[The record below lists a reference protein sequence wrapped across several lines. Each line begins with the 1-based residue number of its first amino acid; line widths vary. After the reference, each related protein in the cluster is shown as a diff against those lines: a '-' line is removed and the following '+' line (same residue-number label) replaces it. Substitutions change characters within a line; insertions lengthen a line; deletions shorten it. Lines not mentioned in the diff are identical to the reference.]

1 MKKIRVGIADLQIAR
16 APAVL
21 VSYGLGSCI
30 GVALYDPY
38 LKIGGLAHV
47 MLPSVAPG
55 NRGGDPL
62 KFADTA
68 VEAVVARMMGEGCA
82 RGALLAKMAG
92 GADMFAGADPGTP
105 PGADLRCDGRPRIGE
120 RNAQA
125 VRAKLDELGIPL
137 VAEDVGGNHGRTLE
151 LVPATGD
158 LVVRSV
164 RKGCKIL

>member
-55 NRGGDPL
+55 HRGGDPL

-68 VEAVVARMMGEGCA
+68 VEAVVERMMGEGCA

-105 PGADLRCDGRPRIGE
+105 PSADLRCDSRPRIGE

-137 VAEDVGGNHGRTLE
+137 VAEDVGGNHGRTVE

>member
-1 MKKIRVGIADLQIAR
+1 MKKITVGIADLRIAS

-30 GVALYDPY
+30 GVGLCDPY
-38 LKIGGLAHV
+38 RKIGGLAHV
-47 MLPSVAPG
+47 MLPSVTAG
-55 NRGGDPL
+55 GRGGDPL
-62 KFADTA
+62 KYADTA
-68 VEAVVARMMGEGCA
+68 VEAIVARLVEAGCA

-92 GADMFAGADPGTP
+92 GADMFPTAEVRAQASVD
-105 PGADLRCDGRPRIGE
+105 ARPRIGE

-125 VRAKLDELGIPL
+125 VRAKLEEMGIPL
-137 VAEDVGGNHGRTLE
+137 VAEDVGGSHGRTVE

-164 RKGCKIL
+164 RKGCKVL

>member
-1 MKKIRVGIADLQIAR
+1 MKKIRVGIADLQIAS
-16 APAVL
+16 APAIL

-30 GVALYDPY
+30 GVGLCDPY
-38 LKIGGLAHV
+38 RKIGGLAHV
-47 MLPSVAPG
+47 MLPSIATG
-55 NRGGDPL
+55 GRGGDPL
-62 KFADTA
+62 KYADTA
-68 VEAVVARMMGEGCA
+68 VEAIVARMIEAGCA

-92 GADMFAGADPGTP
+92 GADMFAAAEPRVQAGADPRGD
-105 PGADLRCDGRPRIGE
+105 ARPRIGE

-125 VRAKLDELGIPL
+125 VRAKLQEMGIPL
-137 VAEDVGGNHGRTLE
+137 VAEDVGGSHGRTVE

>member
-1 MKKIRVGIADLQIAR
+1 MKKISVGIADLQIAR

-30 GVALYDPY
+30 GVALHDPY

-47 MLPSVAPG
+47 MLPSVTAG
-55 NRGGDPL
+55 SRGGDPL

-68 VEAVVARMMGEGCA
+68 VEAIVVRMIEAGCA

-92 GADMFAGADPGTP
+92 GADMFPTADPRMAPGADPR
-105 PGADLRCDGRPRIGE
+105 ADARPRIGE
-120 RNAQA
+120 RNAHA
-125 VRAKLDELGIPL
+125 VRAKLEEMGIPL
-137 VAEDVGGNHGRTLE
+137 VAEDVGGNHGRTVE

-164 RKGCKIL
+164 RMGCKVL